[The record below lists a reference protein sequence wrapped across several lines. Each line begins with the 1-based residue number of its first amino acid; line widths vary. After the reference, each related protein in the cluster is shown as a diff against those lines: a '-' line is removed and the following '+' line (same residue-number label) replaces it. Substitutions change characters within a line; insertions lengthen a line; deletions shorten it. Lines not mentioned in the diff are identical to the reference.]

1 MTDSRLAIVVLAAGQ
16 GTRMKSSRPKV
27 LHELAGVPLLG
38 HVLATARELQA
49 AHVVTVVR
57 HERDLVAAAVA
68 EFLPDAIVVDQ
79 DDIPGTGRAVEVAVE
94 ALPRDFDGDVV
105 VVSGDVPLLD
115 AGTLTGL
122 LQAHRGAAA
131 AATLLSAI
139 VDDATGYGRV
149 VRDADGSLARIVE
162 HGDATDDERAIGEIN
177 SGTYVFTVSALRAQ
191 LPALGTGNAQ
201 GERYLTDVIGL
212 LRAAGQPVEAVPAP
226 DAWVVEGVNDRVQLA
241 RAAARLNAMIVRGWQ
256 LAGVTVHDP
265 ATTWIDLRATLAEDV
280 EILPNTHIAGATTI
294 ARGARIGPDTTLL
307 DCEVGEGAVVKRA
320 DATLAVIGAR
330 ATVGPFA
337 YLRPGTE
344 LGEDGKIG
352 TYVETKNAKIGRGAK
367 VPHLSYIG
375 DATIGEGTNIGAGAI
390 TANYDDVQKHST
402 TIGRHVHTGTHNSF
416 VAPVTIGD
424 GAKIGAGTTVRRDVP
439 PGALAVSL
447 AQQKVVEG
455 WTQRNRA
462 GTDSARAADEA
473 ASQHE

>member
-27 LHELAGVPLLG
+27 LHELAGVPLIG
-38 HVLATARELQA
+38 HVLATARELGA

-57 HERDLVAAAVA
+57 FERDLVAAAVA
-68 EFLPDAIVVDQ
+68 EYLPEALIVDQ
-79 DDIPGTGRAVEVAVE
+79 DDVPGTGRAVEVALD
-94 ALPRDFDGDVV
+94 ALPGDFEGDVV

-115 AGTLTGL
+115 AATISGL
-122 LQAHRGAAA
+122 LHAHRQATA

-149 VRDADGSLARIVE
+149 VRDADGRLARIVE
-162 HGDATDDERAIGEIN
+162 HGDASDDERAISEVN
-177 SGTYVFTVSALRAQ
+177 SGTYVFSVASLRSS
-191 LPALGTGNAQ
+191 LPSLGTSNAQ
-201 GERYLTDVIGL
+201 GERYLTEVVGL
-212 LRAAGQPVEAVPAP
+212 LRTAGELVEAVPAS

-241 RAAARLNAMIVRGWQ
+241 RAAGRLNAMIVRGWQ
-256 LAGVTVHDP
+256 LAGVTVYDP
-265 ATTWIDLRATLAEDV
+265 GSTWIDLRATLAEDV
-280 EILPNTHIAGATTI
+280 ELLPNTHIEGSTTV
-294 ARGARIGPDTTLL
+294 ARGARIGPDTTLV
-307 DCEVGEGAVVKRA
+307 DCEVGEDAVVKRT
-320 DATLAVIGAR
+320 DATLAVIGKG

-344 LGEDGKIG
+344 LGEGGKIG
-352 TYVETKNAKIGRGAK
+352 TYVETKNAKIGAGAK

-390 TANYDDVQKHST
+390 TANYDDLEKHST
-402 TIGRHVHTGTHNSF
+402 TIGKHVHTGTHNSF

-424 GAKIGAGTTVRRDVP
+424 GAKIGAGTVVRRDVP
-439 PGALAVSL
+439 PGALGVSV
-447 AQQKVVEG
+447 AQFKIVEG

-462 GTDSARAADEA
+462 GTDSARAADDA
-473 ASQHE
+473 QD